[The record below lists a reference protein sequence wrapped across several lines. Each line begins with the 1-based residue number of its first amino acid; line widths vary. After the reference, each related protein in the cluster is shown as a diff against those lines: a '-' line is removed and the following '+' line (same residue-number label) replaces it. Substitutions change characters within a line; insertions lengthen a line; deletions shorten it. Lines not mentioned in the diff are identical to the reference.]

1 MHSATLDDVF
11 MALTGHTA
19 EGESRTAE
27 GESHEGEGESRDAT
41 GEKET
46 AGV

>member
-11 MALTGHTA
+11 MALTGHAA

-27 GESHEGEGESRDAT
+27 GESHEGEGDSRDAT